1 MIAVLTFIGKLL
13 VALLAFGLIVCLHE
27 FGHFIAARIFG
38 VQVNEFAVGMG
49 PKVLSFRANIPKK
62 MRKEL
67 QEKGEFEAFM
77 QEREAYLK
85 AEKKKKRSDSEEDED
100 DAKKTPFYGT
110 VWSLR
115 LLPLGGFCAME
126 GEEEESDNQNAF
138 NKKAVWKRMI
148 IAVAGCTMNLLLG
161 FVLLTGL
168 ALGEDLVGT
177 NMVAAFTEDAVS
189 NSQGGLQEKDEI
201 LEVNGTKVLVS
212 NDIFYNMLRDMDGK
226 VDFLVNRDGK
236 EVFLENVPFH
246 TEESDGIH
254 YIKIDFSIYGV
265 KNNLLLSIREAALN
279 TFCFVRQVI
288 YTLFDLIVGNVPMT
302 ALSGPVGVIDAVTQT
317 ISLDLRPFF
326 NLMALLTV
334 NIGVMNLFPIA
345 PLDGSLFVFLLIE
358 AIIRRPVPEK
368 LRTVVQIIGIVMI
381 LALFVFVTYS
391 DIARLITG

>member
-1 MIAVLTFIGKLL
+1 
-13 VALLAFGLIVCLHE
+13 
-27 FGHFIAARIFG
+27 
-38 VQVNEFAVGMG
+38 
-49 PKVLSFRANIPKK
+49 
-62 MRKEL
+62 
-67 QEKGEFEAFM
+67 
-77 QEREAYLK
+77 
-85 AEKKKKRSDSEEDED
+85 
-100 DAKKTPFYGT
+100 
-110 VWSLR
+110 
-115 LLPLGGFCAME
+115 
-126 GEEEESDNQNAF
+126 
-138 NKKAVWKRMI
+138 MI

-177 NMVAAFTEDAVS
+177 NMVAVFTEDAVS

-246 TEESDGIH
+246 TEESGGVH

-317 ISLDLRPFF
+317 ISLDLKPFF